1 MFPLHDLLE
10 TQLSLAQWT
19 RVTACL
25 PTSSPRGKGHSPSA
39 IGSRGFSD
47 RSVHSPGASADT
59 DRGSGLGQGCKVLS
73 PCPAR
78 CSRLRLREHLPW
90 LCMKK
95 KTFRQN
101 NYFNLVLLC
110 FKTNPL
116 RSDSG
121 VLKYYSHWDLA
132 PIEFGRYSL
141 TTRVL
146 IEALENTSGQFHY
159 LMALGFPNAS

>member
-1 MFPLHDLLE
+1 MDSRHGVPTNVNPPQERAQPFGHRIPWIFW
-10 TQLSLAQWT
+10 SLCALT
-19 RVTACL
+19 RRICRYWPRVRPGARMQGALTL
-25 PTSSPRGKGHSPSA
+25 PCSVLPSA
-39 IGSRGFSD
+39 FA
-47 RSVHSPGASADT
+47 GA
-59 DRGSGLGQGCKVLS
+59 
-73 PCPAR
+73 PAVVMH
-78 CSRLRLREHLPW
+78 E
-90 LCMKK
+90 K

>member
-1 MFPLHDLLE
+1 MQTSGGYFISFCKTGMVHYRVNVRIKKKKTGYGCYLEICKMKSVTMFPLHDLLE

-47 RSVHSPGASADT
+47 RSEHSPGASADT

-95 KTFRQN
+95 K
-101 NYFNLVLLC
+101 L
-110 FKTNPL
+110 
-116 RSDSG
+116 SD
-121 VLKYYSHWDLA
+121 K
-132 PIEFGRYSL
+132 III
-141 TTRVL
+141 L
-146 IEALENTSGQFHY
+146 I
-159 LMALGFPNAS
+159 